1 MSVTAR
7 FEDVPPGQ
15 GRRRKRRVLRLQ
27 VAGVSASGETEVVT
41 IHNIS
46 EDGLLIETV
55 APLNPNELF
64 EVDLPHSGG
73 AVAKVVWTRDRFSGC
88 RFEPPISIA
97 TLSAASLR
105 SAVTPTIATEDRSPS
120 EELGSRLRQL
130 RKAKGL
136 TQEALAEQVGVSK
149 PAISSWEKGRAQPR
163 AARATALAKALGV
176 PVQSFF
182 GGDATESLE
191 AIVEE
196 SRRRIAEAAGISEDR
211 VRIYLEM

>member
-1 MSVTAR
+1 MSVIAR
-7 FEDVPPGQ
+7 FENGPREQ
-15 GRRRKRRVLRLQ
+15 GRRATRRVLRLQ
-27 VAGVSASGETEVVT
+27 VAGISASGETEVVT

-46 EDGLLIETV
+46 EDGLFIETI
-55 APLNPNELF
+55 APLNPDESF
-64 EVDLPHSGG
+64 EVDLPHSGP

-88 RFEPPISIA
+88 RFERPISIA

-105 SAVTPTIATEDRSPS
+105 SAVTPAVLTEDRSPS
-120 EELGSRLRQL
+120 GQLGSRLRQW

-163 AARATALAKALGV
+163 PARAAAVAKALGV
-176 PVQSFF
+176 PVQSLFA
-182 GGDATESLE
+182 DEAADSLE
-191 AIVEE
+191 AIVDE
-196 SRRRIAEAAGISEDR
+196 SRRRIAEAAGVSEGR

>member
-1 MSVTAR
+1 M
-7 FEDVPPGQ
+7 
-15 GRRRKRRVLRLQ
+15 LRLQ

-105 SAVTPTIATEDRSPS
+105 SAVTPMIATEDRSPS
-120 EELGSRLRQL
+120 EGLGSRLRQL

-149 PAISSWEKGRAQPR
+149 PAISSWEKGRAHPR
-163 AARATALAKALGV
+163 AARATALATALGV
-176 PVQSFF
+176 PVQSLF
-182 GGDATESLE
+182 GGDVTESLE
-191 AIVEE
+191 AIVDE

-211 VRIYLEM
+211 VRIYLEI

>member
-1 MSVTAR
+1 M
-7 FEDVPPGQ
+7 
-15 GRRRKRRVLRLQ
+15 LRLQ

>member
-1 MSVTAR
+1 M
-7 FEDVPPGQ
+7 
-15 GRRRKRRVLRLQ
+15 LRLQ

-55 APLNPNELF
+55 VPLNPNELF

-211 VRIYLEM
+211 VRIYLEI